1 MSCAARLAVFTD
13 ELAAGT
19 KTIAQLPFE
28 VGALY
33 RLGFQ
38 DGVATMRTK
47 VEQAEQ
53 QADYWYERIT
63 YTDAEITEMRDRAR
77 DAWYQAWWDAGMPT
91 DYPADLYPEQETT
104 HA

>member
-13 ELAAGT
+13 ELAAGS

-53 QADYWYERIT
+53 LADYWYERIT
-63 YTDAEITEMRDRAR
+63 YTDAEIAEMRARAR
-77 DAWYQAWWDAGMPT
+77 DAWYQAWWEAGMPT